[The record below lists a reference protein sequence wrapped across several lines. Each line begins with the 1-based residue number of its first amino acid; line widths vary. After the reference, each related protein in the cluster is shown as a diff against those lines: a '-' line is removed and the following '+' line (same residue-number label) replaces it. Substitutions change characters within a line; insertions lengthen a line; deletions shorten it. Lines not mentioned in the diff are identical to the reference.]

1 MKLFLSTDFEGTS
14 GIVAWEQIIEGSAEY
29 EQGRRLLTDE
39 VNAVING
46 AAEGGATEFVVN
58 DSHHYMRNLHPQDL
72 RGHATLITGRHKPLY
87 MMEGLDASFDGVC
100 FISYHGSIGAEHAVL
115 SHTYNPGA
123 IWEMPYRILCNG
135 VQQEGAKLSPAL
147 ASELFCYVPLH
158 KIRYGVIWEVRIN
171 GEVVGESGI
180 NALVAAHYSV
190 PIIFVSGDAITAQEA
205 QNIAPHAEKV
215 IVKQS
220 IGRFAASHTHPIVAC
235 ELLHAGAQRAVYNIG
250 TMRPPEFKQPVSLEV
265 TFLVAD
271 MAEMACWVRGVERV
285 AARTIKFS
293 GDSLL
298 DLYRMFVT
306 VVTLTRALVD
316 R

>member
-1 MKLFLSTDFEGTS
+1 MRLFLSTDFEGTS

-29 EQGRRLLTDE
+29 EQGRRLLTNE

-46 AAEGGATEFVVN
+46 AIEAGATEFVVN
-58 DSHHYMRNLHPQDL
+58 DSHHHMRNLHPQDL
-72 RGHATLITGRHKPLY
+72 HGHAKLITGRHKPLY

-100 FISYHGSIGAEHAVL
+100 FVSYHGSIGAEHAVL

-123 IWEMPYRILCNG
+123 IWE
-135 VQQEGAKLSPAL
+135 
-147 ASELFCYVPLH
+147 
-158 KIRYGVIWEVRIN
+158 VRIN

-180 NALVAAHYSV
+180 NALVGAHYGV
-190 PIIFVSGDAITAQEA
+190 PIIFVSGDTVTAQEA
-205 QNIAPHAEKV
+205 QRIAPNAEKV
-215 IVKQS
+215 VVKQS
-220 IGRFAASHTHPIVAC
+220 LGRFAAANLHPTVAC
-235 ELLHAGAQRAVYNIG
+235 ELLRAGATRAVRNLD

-271 MAEMACWVRGVERV
+271 MAEMALWVRGVERV
-285 AARTIKFS
+285 GPRTVALAS
-293 GDSLL
+293 ENLL

>member
-1 MKLFLSTDFEGTS
+1 LASSQKNKEIPEMKLFLSTDFEGTS

-39 VNAVING
+39 VNAVITG
-46 AAEGGATEFVVN
+46 AIEAGATEFVVN
-58 DSHHYMRNLHPQDL
+58 DSHHHMRNLHPQDL
-72 RGHATLITGRHKPLY
+72 CGRATLITGRHKPLY

-123 IWEMPYRILCNG
+123 IWE
-135 VQQEGAKLSPAL
+135 
-147 ASELFCYVPLH
+147 
-158 KIRYGVIWEVRIN
+158 VRIN
-171 GEVVGESGI
+171 GGVVGESGI
-180 NALVAAHYSV
+180 NALVAAHYGV
-190 PIIFVSGDAITAQEA
+190 PIIFVSGDEVTAQEA
-205 QNIAPHAEKV
+205 QRIGPNAERV

-220 IGRFAASHTHPIVAC
+220 LGRFAAANLHPEVAC
-235 ELLHAGAQRAVYNIG
+235 ELLRAGAINAVRNLE
-250 TMRPPEFKQPVSLEV
+250 TMQPPQFQQPVSLEV

-271 MAEMACWVRGVERV
+271 MAEMALWVRGVERV
-285 AARTIKFS
+285 GPRTVTLTS
-293 GDSLL
+293 ENLL